1 MNMSPAQPLKIAI
14 IGAGPVSLT
23 LASILQNNNI
33 PFIVYEAA
41 DSFRTQGGSL
51 DLHPE
56 SGQLALRE
64 AGLWDAFV
72 KHSRPEGDCDKI
84 VELSGEVLWDE
95 NLLKKPAVADEDKF
109 SGRPEIDR
117 RALMNILFENLDSSA
132 IAFGKKLERVVPSP
146 TELEKHDLH
155 FSNDQVESGFD
166 IVIGADGA
174 WSRVRSLLAD
184 TKPHYSGISMAEV
197 NCRDVA
203 SNTWLNEYI
212 GAGSMFSFGEGRAIF
227 AQKQGDGSLRTYAA
241 LRVPEDFLNTAGIEW
256 KNKDKARKEVVERY
270 FNDIGD
276 DLKRVILECGDD
288 LTPRALFELPVDFKW
303 QHLSGV
309 TLLGDAAHV
318 MTPFAG
324 VGVNVGMTDALILAR
339 EIVAATKGEKDVGK
353 AIWEYEMEMWPRAE
367 KYARKT
373 AWGKENSFREGGS
386 KVFADMMR
394 SHHVVV

>member
-1 MNMSPAQPLKIAI
+1 MSPAQPLKIAI

-23 LASILQNNNI
+23 LASILRNQNI
-33 PFIVYEAA
+33 PFTVYEAA

-95 NLLKKPAVADEDKF
+95 NLLKKPVVADEDKF

-117 RALMNILFENLDSSA
+117 RALMNILFENLNSSA
-132 IAFGKKLERVVPSP
+132 ISFGKKLDRVVPSA
-146 TELEKHDLH
+146 TEPDKHDLY
-155 FSNDQVESGFD
+155 FSNGQTDTGFD

-174 WSRVRSLLAD
+174 WSRVRNLLTDA
-184 TKPHYSGISMAEV
+184 KPHYSGISMVEV
-197 NCRDVA
+197 NCHDVA
-203 SNTWLNEYI
+203 SNKWLNEYI

-241 LRVPEDFLNTAGIEW
+241 LRVPQDFIDTCDIEW
-256 KNKDKARKEVVERY
+256 KSKDRARKEVVERY

-288 LTPRALFELPVDFKW
+288 LTPRALFELPVDFEW
-303 QHLSGV
+303 QHRAGV
-309 TLLGDAAHV
+309 TLIGDAAHV

-324 VGVNVGMTDALILAR
+324 VGVNVGMTDALVLAR
-339 EIVAATKGEKDVGK
+339 EIVAAVKGQKDVGE
-353 AIWEYEMEMWPRAE
+353 AIREYERGMWPRAE

-373 AWGKENSFREGGS
+373 KWGKENSFSEEGS
-386 KVFADMMR
+386 RVFADMMR
-394 SHHVVV
+394 SHHVAV